1 MTTKFKLSGLT
12 CEACVKLATMRLKR
26 LTGVKDVIIKL
37 ATGETEIIA
46 DHEISDKEAE
56 LVLAGSEYTIVKK

>member
-46 DHEISDKEAE
+46 DHKISAKEAE
-56 LVLAGSEYTIVKK
+56 LVLAGSEYSIVKK

>member
-37 ATGETEIIA
+37 ATGETEITA
-46 DHEISDKEAE
+46 DHAISAKEAE
-56 LVLAGSEYTIVKK
+56 LVLAGSEYSIVKK